1 MPSVITAFRDLDR
14 LRDIVAVLWR
24 HGFGEVVQ
32 RLGLD
37 TPLVAH
43 GAESADHRS
52 HSIAQ
57 RVRFVLQDLGPSFV
71 KLGQIA
77 STRADLLPPEV
88 ITELKILQDDVKP
101 ITWEA
106 VRGEIEGD
114 LGGPVGELFLSVEE
128 RPLASASIA
137 QVHRGRLP
145 PLVEGDGPREVAIKV
160 QRPGIQE
167 TVARDVDLLYWF
179 ARALERAVPESRRYS
194 PVDLV
199 AEFDRSIKAELDFLQ
214 EADHAERFAKN
225 FEGDTKVRFPGV
237 FRSHSGKRVL
247 TLEFLDGRKLND
259 ALAQGLDGRALASV
273 SVHAVIKMI
282 FEDGFFHADPH
293 PGNLLVLGPN
303 DAPVVGLLDLG
314 LVGHLSG
321 ATRDRALDLMV
332 AAAREDY
339 SAVADALYALGR
351 PTRKVDMAAFRT
363 DVETL
368 GRKYVGRALGEIEVA
383 AVVRDLIWG
392 AVKHGIDMPPDFMLV
407 GRALM
412 TLEGTARQIA
422 PDLDVFSEA
431 KPYLIRLVA
440 QRYSPDK
447 LTGDLMRTALR
458 LSGMAGQMPEQV
470 SEILEDL
477 RKGHLTLKTADAE
490 TPQAFDRLGR
500 RLFASLVVA
509 SLVLG
514 GSAVLAVGRHPWVGA
529 ALLAAALI
537 GGVAHVVT
545 DWWRALGLR
554 R

>member
-1 MPSVITAFRDLDR
+1 
-14 LRDIVAVLWR
+14 
-24 HGFGEVVQ
+24 
-32 RLGLD
+32 
-37 TPLVAH
+37 
-43 GAESADHRS
+43 
-52 HSIAQ
+52 
-57 RVRFVLQDLGPSFV
+57 
-71 KLGQIA
+71 
-77 STRADLLPPEV
+77 
-88 ITELKILQDDVKP
+88 
-101 ITWEA
+101 
-106 VRGEIEGD
+106 
-114 LGGPVGELFLSVEE
+114 
-128 RPLASASIA
+128 
-137 QVHRGRLP
+137 
-145 PLVEGDGPREVAIKV
+145 
-160 QRPGIQE
+160 
-167 TVARDVDLLYWF
+167 
-179 ARALERAVPESRRYS
+179 
-194 PVDLV
+194 
-199 AEFDRSIKAELDFLQ
+199 
-214 EADHAERFAKN
+214 
-225 FEGDTKVRFPGV
+225 
-237 FRSHSGKRVL
+237 
-247 TLEFLDGRKLND
+247 
-259 ALAQGLDGRALASV
+259 
-273 SVHAVIKMI
+273 
-282 FEDGFFHADPH
+282 
-293 PGNLLVLGPN
+293 
-303 DAPVVGLLDLG
+303 VVGLLDLG